1 MLGLNLL
8 IKPLWILT
16 ENSIQDELGHETFGL
31 FSALLSLVLVLSV
44 FSDFGIN
51 HYVTNTVAK
60 DKSKYHQ
67 TLSTFFSARLIIL
80 LLFPLLCLGVG
91 YAVGYKGEDLT
102 YLFIIAVT
110 QALFQF
116 VMLFRSKF
124 QAFQDFVTDSIASVL
139 DRVVILLLVAVLFI
153 WQLLTLENF
162 VYARFIAIAITALLA
177 FVILIYKYGAF
188 KFSFSLS
195 NIKSV
200 IMKTLPFTMMTFLY
214 AINERIDMFMVERLH
229 SSTEAGLYAG
239 AYRWY
244 DAFMMLIWLIMPMFF
259 AKFSSNEN
267 EHKSLLKSGK
277 ILVAIPIIFIG
288 IVLLVRNEFMFFLFQ
303 NSSEDEVLQM
313 SIILSV
319 LMISYVINGVFV
331 LYGTYLN
338 ASGFVSKVN
347 WLVGISVAINIALN
361 WYFIPAHGAIASAYT
376 TAFSTLILSV
386 GYFIIIRKKIQT
398 DIGLLIRLI
407 ALSVIFLIVVFA
419 LHSQFDFTWMVYL
432 LFSATA
438 FFILV
443 ILLKLYHPFIEALK
457 QR

>member
-8 IKPLWILT
+8 IKPIWILT
-16 ENSIQDELGHETFGL
+16 ENSIQDTLGHETFGL
-31 FSALLSLVLVLSV
+31 FSALYSLVLVLSV

-51 HYVTNTVAK
+51 HYVTNTIAK
-60 DKSKYHQ
+60 DKSNYHQ

-80 LLFPLLCLGVG
+80 LLFPLLCVGVG
-91 YAVGYKGEDLT
+91 VLVGYEGE
-102 YLFIIAVT
+102 YLMYLLIIAVT
-110 QALFQF
+110 QAMFQF
-116 VMLFRSKF
+116 VMLFRAKF
-124 QAFQDFVTDSIASVL
+124 QAFQDFITDSIASVL
-139 DRVVILLLVAVLFI
+139 DRVIILILVTALFV

-177 FVILIYKYGAF
+177 FAILIYKYGTF

-200 IMKTLPFTMMTFLY
+200 IIKTLPFTMMTFLY

-259 AKFSSNEN
+259 AKFSSAEN

-288 IVLLVRNEFMFFLFQ
+288 ITLLLRNEFMFFLFQ
-303 NSSEDEVLQM
+303 NSSADEVLQM

-319 LMISYVINGVFV
+319 LMISYVVNGLFV

-338 ASGFVSKVN
+338 AAGFVSKVN
-347 WLVGISVAINIALN
+347 GLVAISVAINIVLN
-361 WYFIPAHGAIASAYT
+361 WYFVPTYGAIASAYT
-376 TAFSTLILSV
+376 TALSTLVLSA
-386 GYFIIIRKKIQT
+386 GYFIMIRKKIEA
-398 DIGLLIRLI
+398 DYSVLLRLI
-407 ALSVIFLIVVFA
+407 FLSIVFLAVVFVVQSQFTLGWMMYFFISFVAFLILVF
-419 LHSQFDFTWMVYL
+419 L
-432 LFSATA
+432 LQ
-438 FFILV
+438 
-443 ILLKLYHPFIEALK
+443 LYRPFLEALK